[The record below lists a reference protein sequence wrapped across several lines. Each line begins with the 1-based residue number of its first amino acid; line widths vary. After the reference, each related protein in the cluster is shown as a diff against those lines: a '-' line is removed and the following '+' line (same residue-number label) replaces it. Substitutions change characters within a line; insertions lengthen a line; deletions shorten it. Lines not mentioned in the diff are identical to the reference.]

1 VSEIP
6 GEQAAQSINRCFE
19 QWGLPKCIKID
30 NGLPLALPAQRD
42 IPTLTELW
50 WVGLGIEVLH
60 NKPACPQQ
68 NGTVEGLQGVCFRW
82 AEPARCALP
91 QDLQQTLEANN
102 FFQRENYKVP
112 AKKKQTR
119 RQLYPDLWERVRP
132 FGPDSFQF
140 ERVQAFLS
148 TKVWQR
154 EIKKSGSIK
163 LFNTEIFISQARKM
177 IGVNVSVTYD
187 KEENIY
193 FIKDLYGKL
202 LKTCAKALVSEE
214 VILLHAGMSKNNGGN
229 LIVAIQ

>member
-1 VSEIP
+1 
-6 GEQAAQSINRCFE
+6 
-19 QWGLPKCIKID
+19 
-30 NGLPLALPAQRD
+30 
-42 IPTLTELW
+42 
-50 WVGLGIEVLH
+50 
-60 NKPACPQQ
+60 
-68 NGTVEGLQGVCFRW
+68 
-82 AEPARCALP
+82 LP

-132 FGPDSFQF
+132 FGADSFQF

-163 LFNTEIFISQARKM
+163 LFNTEIFISQAHKM
-177 IGVNVSVTYD
+177 IGISVSVTYD

-193 FIKDLYGKL
+193 FIKDLFGKL
-202 LKTCAKALVSEE
+202 LKTCAKELVSEE
-214 VILLHAGMSKNNGGN
+214 MILLHAGMSKNNSGN